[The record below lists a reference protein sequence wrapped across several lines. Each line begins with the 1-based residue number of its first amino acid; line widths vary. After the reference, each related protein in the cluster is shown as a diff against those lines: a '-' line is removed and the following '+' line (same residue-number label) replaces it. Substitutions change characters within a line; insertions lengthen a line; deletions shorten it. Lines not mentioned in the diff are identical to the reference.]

1 MQKHFE
7 TKSKLF
13 LYTFAVTAVF
23 YILAGGYR
31 FFNTMYSGDSL
42 LMIYQNDAAW
52 QIAIGRFL
60 QPFIVMF
67 RGGMVSPF
75 LISVLA
81 MIWTGLSA
89 FFLVDYL
96 RIRHPFYVALTGAV
110 MVCNITVVAGNATF
124 LPTVDCFAMA
134 LFFAVLSVWLIRKER
149 IPYLLLGGLSLFVS
163 LGIYQAYLSVAVTL
177 VMLHFLLKLTKNPTL
192 KDTAKNLLR
201 YILSFLV
208 AAFLYYLVWKLF
220 QKAFGIWTSDSY
232 NGLSS
237 VGDYSDT
244 GILALLGTT
253 YRFVFNYFAY
263 PETFITMA
271 FRGISLSIVWVYLI
285 RLCNLV
291 IFAWILIRFIRQNR
305 KNKTGLWQ
313 TLCQIFIL
321 LILPMGVNF
330 VCLISKGM
338 VHSLMMYA
346 FCLFYILAVKLADDS
361 ATYSAVDCA
370 AASVIDSGDDSAADS
385 VTTPKIQTNKAAKK
399 LPVSRFILS
408 ATIILILWSNIVYAN
423 QVYLKKDLQDS
434 AAHSLMTRILHDIEA
449 AEGYVPGVTPVAF
462 SGSFEDSPYVGD
474 IEAFSAILPYGMGK
488 TSLLY
493 EGTEEAYLTY
503 ILNANINFAEISK
516 EDEAVTEM
524 PLYPTEG
531 SIAYVDSILVIK
543 ISN

>member
-96 RIRHPFYVALTGAV
+96 RIRHPFYIALTGAV

-134 LFFAVLSVWLIRKER
+134 LFFAVLSVWLMEKKR
-149 IPYLLLGGLSLFVS
+149 ISFLILGSLSLFVS

-177 VMLHFLLKLTKNPTL
+177 VMLHFLLKATDNPAF

-201 YILSFLV
+201 YVLSFL
-208 AAFLYYLVWKLF
+208 AAAVLYYFTWKVF

-244 GILALLGTT
+244 GIWALLGTT

-291 IFAWILIRFIRQNR
+291 IFAWIITRLILVNR
-305 KNKTGLWQ
+305 AKKSGLWQ
-313 TLCQIFIL
+313 SIFQILIL
-321 LILPMGVNF
+321 LVLPLGVNF

-346 FCLFYILAVKLADDS
+346 FCLFYILAVKLADDCTS
-361 ATYSAVDCA
+361 
-370 AASVIDSGDDSAADS
+370 DSQD
-385 VTTPKIQTNKAAKK
+385 THTNTAAKK
-399 LPVSRFILS
+399 IPFSRLLLS

-462 SGSFEDSPYVGD
+462 SGSFEDSPYVGET
-474 IEAFSAILPYGMGK
+474 EAFAAILPYGMGK

-503 ILNANINFAEISK
+503 ILNANINFTEISK

-524 PLYPTEG
+524 PLYPAAG
-531 SIAYVDSILVIK
+531 SVAYVDGVLVIK
-543 ISN
+543 ISD